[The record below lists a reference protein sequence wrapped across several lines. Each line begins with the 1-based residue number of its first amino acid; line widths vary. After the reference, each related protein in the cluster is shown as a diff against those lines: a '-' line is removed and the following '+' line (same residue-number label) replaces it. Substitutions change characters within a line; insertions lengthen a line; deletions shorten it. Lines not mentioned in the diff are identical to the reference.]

1 MPDDQ
6 RIDELRRRVQKDPA
20 SIAFAALAEEH
31 RRRGELDEAVRLCRD
46 GLEHH
51 PTYVSARVTLGR
63 ALLDRDEY
71 AESRVQFEYVLGVA
85 PDNLLA
91 LKCMAQLR
99 ERSGEPEPAAPL
111 EAARTV
117 EAPVPVEAA
126 APVEAPAPMAAT
138 PVPAAPLAA
147 AAVQAA
153 PVQAV
158 APVDPSLAE
167 LENWLGHI
175 VTARDKGAGTPT

>member
-31 RRRGELDEAVRLCRD
+31 RRLGELDEAVRLCRE

-63 ALLDRDEY
+63 ALLDMNEY
-71 AESRVQFEYVLGVA
+71 ADSRIQLEHVLGVA

-99 ERSGEPEPAAPL
+99 ERTGEPEPPAAVPD
-111 EAARTV
+111 AASVR
-117 EAPVPVEAA
+117 
-126 APVEAPAPMAAT
+126 
-138 PVPAAPLAA
+138 PAAPAKAVAA
-147 AAVQAA
+147 A
-153 PVQAV
+153 
-158 APVDPSLAE
+158 DPSLAE
-167 LENWLGHI
+167 LEGWLGHI
-175 VTARDKGAGTPT
+175 VNARDKGAGTPT